1 MVTAGYEEY
10 NDVKVVKVTIRLD
23 FSTVLPYLISLF
35 WYLQTC
41 IRSKKK
47 ELQLIPANVEI
58 YI

>member
-23 FSTVLPYLISLF
+23 FSTVLPYLIALF

-41 IRSKKK
+41 IDVYEVTKRNFS
-47 ELQLIPANVEI
+47 LYQRM
-58 YI
+58 